1 MNGSGPPGANQQRSL
16 RGVMFLLLIALM
28 LWFLISRGLMA
39 PPSLSYSEFREQLTA
54 GNVQS
59 VLVQGEEIEGEFRH
73 AIKYRPEGA
82 SQDVD
87 LTHFRTYIPPFGDPD
102 LFNLL
107 QVQGV
112 QLHVR
117 PKTDGSWL
125 WILMFGLVPMLFL
138 GFIVWSQFRRVSGG
152 GGGGGL
158 LGMGRSRAKLYDRRQ
173 ERTTFDDVAG
183 AEGAK
188 VELEEIVAFL
198 KDPNRV
204 RRLGAQVPRGVLLV
218 GPPGCGK
225 TLLARAVAGEAG
237 VPFFSITGSDFM
249 EMFVGVGASRV
260 RSLFED
266 AKKNTPSIIFIDE
279 LDSIGRKR
287 GAGFGGGHDERE
299 QTLNQL
305 LSELDGFEQSHDVIV
320 MSATNRPDILDPAL
334 LRPGR
339 FDRRVTIP
347 LPTTKARLEILR
359 IHARNKP
366 MAQDIDLGSLARGTP
381 GFSGAD
387 LRNLLNEAALI
398 AARFDRQEIMRED
411 VEQARDKVLM
421 GLVRQ
426 GLAISEDEKRS
437 VAYHESGHAL
447 VAAVMPNAD
456 PLHKVSI
463 VPRAMSMGVT
473 QQLPETEKY
482 VYTREYL
489 LDRLSVMMGGR
500 AAEELVLGTMT
511 SGAGNDLLEATRH
524 ARRMVVE
531 WGMSK
536 RFSHMA
542 LGGSNE
548 PVFLGEDFATRREY
562 SEETAREVDEEV
574 ASILES
580 AYAKARAALEEH
592 RQGLDRLA
600 AKLLEEEELSGD
612 AVLAILGL
620 DGRRRPAGLF

>member
-1 MNGSGPPGANQQRSL
+1 MNGSRIPGANQQRSL
-16 RGVMFLLLIALM
+16 RGVMFLLFIALM
-28 LWFLISRGLMA
+28 AWVWISRGVTA
-39 PPSLSYSEFREQLTA
+39 PPPLSYSEFREQLA
-54 GNVQS
+54 ADNVRS
-59 VLVQGEEIEGEFRH
+59 VLVQGERIDGQFRQ
-73 AIKYRPEGA
+73 AIRYRPEGA
-82 SQDVD
+82 SQDME
-87 LTHFRTYIPPFGDPD
+87 LARFRTYIPSFGDPE
-102 LFNLL
+102 LFDLL
-107 QVQGV
+107 QARDV
-112 QLHVR
+112 QLRVR
-117 PKTDGSWL
+117 PESDGSWL
-125 WILMFGLVPMLFL
+125 WLLLFGLLPMLFL
-138 GFIVWSQFRRVSGG
+138 GFIVWAQFRRVSG

-158 LGMGRSRAKLYDRRQ
+158 LGMGRSRAKLYDQRK

-188 VELEEIVAFL
+188 EELQEIVTFL
-198 KDPNRV
+198 KDPGRV

-287 GAGFGGGHDERE
+287 GAGLGGGHDERE

-366 MAQDIDLGSLARGTP
+366 MAQDIDLNALARGTP

-387 LRNLLNEAALI
+387 LRNLLNEAALM
-398 AARFDRQEIMRED
+398 AARYDRKEILRED

-426 GLAISEDEKRS
+426 GLAISDEEKRT

-489 LDRLSVMMGGR
+489 LDRLAVMMGGR

-511 SGAGNDLLEATRH
+511 SGAGSDLLEATRH

-574 ASILES
+574 ATILEA
-580 AYAKARAALEEH
+580 AYGKARAALEEH
-592 RQGLDRLA
+592 RQGLDKLA

-612 AVLAILGL
+612 VVLTILGV
-620 DGRRRPAGLF
+620 DGKRRPAGLF